1 MAQEEKLSGYRW
13 MILFVVCLIC
23 FMANFMQY
31 QVSAWGV
38 VVMTTLGIDARW
50 AYQSH
55 VDADAH
61 RCVFVDSCRISC

>member
-38 VVMTTLGIDARW
+38 VVMTTLGIDAP
-50 AYQSH
+50 AGLP
-55 VDADAH
+55 
-61 RCVFVDSCRISC
+61 ISC